1 MGQIAGETKAH
12 LVRWLIHLRREP
24 YSMAFN
30 LVQPVILFIFMG
42 GAFQRVGDWVG
53 GGDYRAYLLPGVL
66 GLTVFG
72 NSMGGGIPLLFDR
85 ENGLLERLMATP
97 ITRSSILLG
106 RFLAVHVTTVIQ
118 CLLLIILALLF
129 GIRIATGVF
138 GVFTLLFI
146 GLLLGFGVTIISLLL
161 PFVLENHGSF
171 FAIIGLTA
179 LPLTFLSSAFV
190 PLDSL
195 PVWMRGVAWVNPMT
209 YAVDGMR
216 ALILVGWDGALV
228 LRVILPLLLFDG
240 VVYWWGS
247 RILHKHMA

>member
-1 MGQIAGETKAH
+1 MAQIVAETKAH

-30 LVQPVILFIFMG
+30 LVQPIILLIFMG
-42 GAFQRVGDWVG
+42 GAFQRVGEWVG

-97 ITRSSILLG
+97 IARSSILLG
-106 RFLAVHVTTVIQ
+106 RFLAVHVNTVIQ
-118 CLLLIILALLF
+118 CLLLIGLALIF
-129 GIRIATGVF
+129 GIRIATGAP
-138 GVFTLLFI
+138 GILALLFI
-146 GLLLGFGVTIISLLL
+146 GLLLGFGVTIISLIL

-171 FAIIGLTA
+171 FAIIGLTT

-195 PVWMRGVAWVNPMT
+195 PGWMRGVAWVNPMT

-216 ALILVGWDGALV
+216 ALILVGWDGAQV
-228 LRVILPLLLFDG
+228 LRVFLPLLLFDC

-247 RILHKHMA
+247 RILHKHMG